1 MTRKEELLQQIL
13 YLKIN
18 HPYNPAIPKLQQE
31 LDEQE
36 SKEDQ

>member
-1 MTRKEELLQQIL
+1 MNRKKELLQQIL

-18 HPYNPAIPKLQQE
+18 HPYNPAIPKLQKE
-31 LDEQE
+31 LDKEE